1 MGSFTPGPTARCWSH
16 LSPDPQLQ
24 PIRRRRRRIGGCGSL
39 TKSPTQPICLADRR
53 IVRVAARR
61 LRAPRAGPSL
71 SWRTPKAAAGPA
83 PHPDLPAGRQAE
95 GGGPQGHSPVW
106 VRTWPCSSQGLEKAF
121 PQVPQT
127 QGSVWLRMCI
137 LRAPRLRYS
146 LLQYL
151 QLKALRVWESLATES
166 PASCA
171 GNRPRPGKAT

>member
-1 MGSFTPGPTARCWSH
+1 M
-16 LSPDPQLQ
+16 
-24 PIRRRRRRIGGCGSL
+24 
-39 TKSPTQPICLADRR
+39 
-53 IVRVAARR
+53 
-61 LRAPRAGPSL
+61 
-71 SWRTPKAAAGPA
+71 
-83 PHPDLPAGRQAE
+83 
-95 GGGPQGHSPVW
+95 W

>member
-1 MGSFTPGPTARCWSH
+1 MC
-16 LSPDPQLQ
+16 
-24 PIRRRRRRIGGCGSL
+24 
-39 TKSPTQPICLADRR
+39 
-53 IVRVAARR
+53 
-61 LRAPRAGPSL
+61 
-71 SWRTPKAAAGPA
+71 
-83 PHPDLPAGRQAE
+83 
-95 GGGPQGHSPVW
+95 

-151 QLKALRVWESLATES
+151 QLKALRVWESLATDS